1 MGHPVYATA
10 RRLAYMSKTPNSPV
24 LISDRLAKSDAS
36 SETFKPSTM
45 SLLTWQTTTAFKRC
59 CVMVLLNQFFRSRN
73 ELKERSAAHVYSGN
87 NSIKRICCSTSTN
100 RLRTFHLR
108 NDLYC
113 VGWGVKLYSLTHS
126 VTIISRNTLC
136 ASDSVLILDLF
147 TNVFRPG
154 LLQ

>member
-1 MGHPVYATA
+1 
-10 RRLAYMSKTPNSPV
+10 MSKTPNSPV

-36 SETFKPSTM
+36 SETFKLSTM
-45 SLLTWQTTTAFKRC
+45 SLLRWQTTIAFKRC
-59 CVMVLLNQFFRSRN
+59 CVMVLRNQFLRRRN
-73 ELKERSAAHVYSGN
+73 ALKERSAAHTDSGH
-87 NSIKRICCSTSTN
+87 NSIKRISCFTSTN

-108 NDLYC
+108 NYLYC
-113 VGWGVKLYSLTHS
+113 VGWGVKLYSLTQS
-126 VTIISRNTLC
+126 VIIISRKTLR